1 MNGQKLFPKTIKDWC
16 AKYPDALEKMI
27 AEYGFAQYKEAISD
41 LMRIG
46 SDLRHIETGAAVILA
61 PLHDFDNWKAG
72 EMCRAKFDAMRIP
85 QKNERVMMYA
95 GDREYI
101 SNCCSATMK
110 DPSTFDICPQCKDHC
125 QPVLAELDDLI

>member
-1 MNGQKLFPKTIKDWC
+1 MAYDKLSPKVIKEWC
-16 AKYPDALEKMI
+16 VKHPGALEKMI
-27 AEYGFAQYKEAISD
+27 AMYGKMQYDQAISD

-72 EMCRAKFDAMRIP
+72 NMCPAKFDAMRVP

-95 GDREYI
+95 SDYEYI

-110 DPSTFDICPQCKDHC
+110 DPETSDVCPKCKEHC
-125 QPVLAELDDLI
+125 NPVLAELNNLI

>member
-1 MNGQKLFPKTIKDWC
+1 MNGQNLSPKVIKDWC

-27 AEYGFAQYKEAISD
+27 AMYGHMQYKQAISD

-46 SDLRHIETGAAVILA
+46 SDLRHIETGAAVILS

-72 EMCRAKFDAMRIP
+72 EMCQAKYDAMRVP
-85 QKNERVMMYA
+85 QKNERVMMYRS
-95 GDREYI
+95 DYDYI
-101 SNCCSATMK
+101 SNCCGANIK
-110 DPSTFDICPQCKDHC
+110 DPSTSDVCPKCKEHC